1 LPAWPGCRGCSEGM
15 ARLLLLAV
23 SGWGVGCV
31 APLQPRKEAWFEVRI
46 DPGEVYQWKDKYLFP
61 NVRTYYSQPL
71 VLVQGQGARVRDAGG
86 REYLDFFGGILTVS
100 VGHAHP
106 RVTEAVCRQ
115 VREIMH
121 TSTCYLNEPMLK
133 LARRLAE
140 ITPGRLQKCFFTNSG
155 TEAIETA
162 IMAARLYTGRQEVIA
177 LRHSYHG
184 RSQLAATLT
193 GNATWR
199 TAGPLPGVVHA
210 HNAYCYRCAFGL
222 SYPGCDVACAQDIE
236 ELIRTTTTGE
246 VAAFIAEP
254 IQGVGGF
261 ITPPP
266 EYFRVAVEIVRR
278 HGGVFICDE
287 VQTGFGRTGKYMFGI
302 EHWGVEPDVMVFAK
316 GLANGAPIG
325 ATIAV
330 PEVADACTNYS
341 ISTFGGN
348 PVSMMAALA
357 TLEVLVDEAVPEHVD
372 RVGRLLFE
380 GLQKLAEQYRFIGE
394 VRGKGL
400 MIGVELV
407 GEDRSPAPDLTNRF
421 MECAREE
428 GVLVGKGGL
437 YGNVLRIA
445 PPMTVGEHEV
455 AEAVDRLGRVCRRLA
470 ASA

>member
-1 LPAWPGCRGCSEGM
+1 
-15 ARLLLLAV
+15 
-23 SGWGVGCV
+23 
-31 APLQPRKEAWFEVRI
+31 
-46 DPGEVYQWKDKYLFP
+46 
-61 NVRTYYSQPL
+61 
-71 VLVQGQGARVRDAGG
+71 
-86 REYLDFFGGILTVS
+86 
-100 VGHAHP
+100 
-106 RVTEAVCRQ
+106 
-115 VREIMH
+115 
-121 TSTCYLNEPMLK
+121 
-133 LARRLAE
+133 
-140 ITPGRLQKCFFTNSG
+140 
-155 TEAIETA
+155 
-162 IMAARLYTGRQEVIA
+162 
-177 LRHSYHG
+177 
-184 RSQLAATLT
+184 
-193 GNATWR
+193 
-199 TAGPLPGVVHA
+199 
-210 HNAYCYRCAFGL
+210 
-222 SYPGCDVACAQDIE
+222 VACAQDIE

-348 PVSMMAALA
+348 PVSMTAALA
-357 TLEVLVDEAVPEHVD
+357 TLEVLVDEAVPERVD

-400 MIGVELV
+400 MVGVELV

-445 PPMTVGEHEV
+445 PPMTVGEQEV
-455 AEAVDRLGRVCRRLA
+455 AEAIDRLGRVCRRLA